1 MHLGR
6 SRVLDFIFSCA
17 SSGFDHHFIY
27 PWGSVLF
34 IRVSQPMISSKGCA
48 FFPSQDGQV
57 WAGKTKAKLLRAK
70 SPRYL
75 GTRSPRYPMTN
86 IA

>member
-1 MHLGR
+1 MGIRFFHVRHLD
-6 SRVLDFIFSCA
+6 LTTILFSL
-17 SSGFDHHFIY
+17 
-27 PWGSVLF
+27 GSVLF
-34 IRVSQPMISSKGCA
+34 IWVPQPMISSKGCT
-48 FFPSQDGQV
+48 FFPFKDGQV

-75 GTRSPRYPMTN
+75 SSRSLRYPMTN